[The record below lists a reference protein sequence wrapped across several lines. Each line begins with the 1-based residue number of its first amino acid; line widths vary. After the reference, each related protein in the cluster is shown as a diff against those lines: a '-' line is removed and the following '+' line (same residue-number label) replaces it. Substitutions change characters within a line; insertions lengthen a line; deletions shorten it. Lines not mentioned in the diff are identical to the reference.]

1 MKKLILLFNIFLVLN
16 SYAQELYSINKNN
29 YPELKEAGAIHF
41 SNLAL
46 HCIHTEFPNKL
57 GHVIIDSTQV
67 KRPIELH
74 PTFYGCFD
82 WHSSVHG
89 HWMLVKIL
97 KTFPNISNRK
107 EIISA
112 INKNITK
119 NNILREIEYLN
130 GELHGSFERTYGW
143 AWIFQLQKELDTWDN
158 DYGRKWA
165 KNLQPLTN
173 ILKNKMIDYLP
184 KLTYPIRTGVH
195 PNTAFAL
202 TLAYDYAN
210 KIKDLHFKK
219 IIIDRSIFYY
229 KKDINYPTYLEP
241 NGTDFFSP
249 SLQES
254 NLMSR
259 ILDKKAFNT
268 WFNNFMP
275 IVTDNILK
283 PVIISDRNDLSIV
296 HLDGLNISRAWCM
309 TSIANKLED
318 NNLRKKQLIKSSQ
331 THLNDALKNVASGNY
346 AGEHWLASFAVYA
359 LTEIT
364 EVE

>member
-1 MKKLILLFNIFLVLN
+1 MKKLLLAFVLFLAYN
-16 SYAQELYSINKNN
+16 SYAQEFYTINKDNT
-29 YPELKEAGAIHF
+29 PELKEAGAIHF

-57 GHVIIDSTQV
+57 GHVIIDSSQV
-67 KRPIELH
+67 KRPTELH

-97 KTFPNISNRK
+97 KTFPDISNHAD
-107 EIISA
+107 IISA
-112 INKNITK
+112 IDENITRE
-119 NNILREIEYLN
+119 NILSEIEYLN

-143 AWIFQLQKELDTWDN
+143 AWIFQLQRELDSWDN

-165 KNLQPLTN
+165 RNLQPLTKV
-173 ILKNKMIDYLP
+173 LRDKMIEYLP

-210 KIKDLHFKK
+210 ESNDLYFKK
-219 IIIDRSIFYY
+219 IIIDRSLYYY
-229 KKDINYPTYLEP
+229 KNDVNYPAYLEP

-249 SLQES
+249 SLQEA
-254 NLMSR
+254 NLMSK
-259 ILDKKAFNT
+259 ILDKKAFT
-268 WFNNFMP
+268 KWFNSFMP
-275 IVTDNILK
+275 LITDNILK

-309 TSIANKLED
+309 VNIANRLED
-318 NNLRKKQLIKSSQ
+318 NDNKKKQLEQSSKV
-331 THLNDALKNVASGNY
+331 HLNDALKNVASGNY

-359 LTEIT
+359 LTET
-364 EVE
+364 NN